1 MVLLDFVLQHVI
13 KIIDMKLIKLFLPFL
28 FLAIT
33 FISYA
38 QQDSLS
44 MLNKRVVS
52 LEHQMQ
58 SLKTQYDSLASAN
71 ANLLSANLK
80 QDEAIQ
86 KNASNVKVIADS
98 LGVKIKTTE
107 TAVSSNEQSI
117 KSKSILGAILI
128 AALLVMV
135 VVVFVVLRKR
145 ILHGTNEITELKE
158 KADKLNEQVVT
169 KLNTELSELQKIATA
184 ASAHSSNVSSEDMT
198 DLIKTLADRITFMEM
213 TLFRMDKTI
222 KGYKQLSKSIDQM
235 KSNLLANGYEIVD
248 MLGKPYHEG
257 MKAVVNYIED
267 ENLESGQQII
277 TGITKPQINHNGE
290 MIQSAQ
296 ITVSQN

>member
-1 MVLLDFVLQHVI
+1 MKNKILLL
-13 KIIDMKLIKLFLPFL
+13 FL

-33 FISYA
+33 ISSYA

-44 MLNKRVVS
+44 MLNQRVIS
-52 LEHQMQ
+52 LERQMQ
-58 SLKTQYDSLASAN
+58 ALKTQYNSLVSAN
-71 ANLLSANLK
+71 ANLLSANAK
-80 QDEAIQ
+80 QDEVIR
-86 KNASNVKVIADS
+86 KNASNVKVIADT

-107 TAVSSNEQSI
+107 TAVSSNEQNI
-117 KSKSILGAILI
+117 KSKSTLGAILI

-184 ASAHSSNVSSEDMT
+184 ASAPSSNVSPEDMT
-198 DLIKTLADRITFMEM
+198 DLIKTLADRIAFMEV
-213 TLFRMDKTI
+213 TLYRMDKTV

-235 KSNLLANGYEIVD
+235 KSNLLANGYEIVA

-257 MKAVVNYIED
+257 MKVVANFVED
-267 ENLESGQQII
+267 ENLEPGQQII
-277 TGITKPQINHNGE
+277 TGITKPQINYNGV

>member
-1 MVLLDFVLQHVI
+1 
-13 KIIDMKLIKLFLPFL
+13 
-28 FLAIT
+28 
-33 FISYA
+33 
-38 QQDSLS
+38 
-44 MLNKRVVS
+44 MLNQRVIS
-52 LEHQMQ
+52 LERQMQ
-58 SLKTQYDSLASAN
+58 ALKTQYNSLVSAN
-71 ANLLSANLK
+71 QTLLTTNNK
-80 QDEAIQ
+80 QDEAIR
-86 KNASNVKVIADS
+86 KNASNVKVIADT

-107 TAVSSNEQSI
+107 TAVSSNKQSI
-117 KSKSILGAILI
+117 KSQSILGSILI
-128 AALLVMV
+128 AALLVVV

-184 ASAHSSNVSSEDMT
+184 ASAPSSNVSSEDMT

-213 TLFRMDKTI
+213 TLFRMDKTV

-235 KSNLLANGYEIVD
+235 KNNLLANGYEIVD

-257 MKAVVNYIED
+257 MKVVANFVED

-277 TGITKPQINHNGE
+277 TGITKPQINYNGE

>member
-1 MVLLDFVLQHVI
+1 
-13 KIIDMKLIKLFLPFL
+13 MKLIKLFLPFL

-33 FISYA
+33 FCSYA
-38 QQDSLS
+38 QQDSLAL
-44 MLNKRVVS
+44 LNQRVVS
-52 LEHQMQ
+52 LERQMQ
-58 SLKTQYDSLASAN
+58 SMKTKYNSLHSVN
-71 ANLLSANLK
+71 AKLLRTNTK
-80 QDEAIQ
+80 QDEAIL
-86 KNASNVKVIADS
+86 KNESNVKALADT
-98 LGVKIKTTE
+98 LGVKINE
-107 TAVSSNEQSI
+107 TATAIRSNEQNLQ
-117 KSKSILGAILI
+117 SKSMLGAVLI

-135 VVVFVVLRKR
+135 VVAFVVLRKR

-169 KLNTELSELQKIATA
+169 KLNTELSELQKIAST
-184 ASAHSSNVSSEDMT
+184 ASAPSSNVSSEDMT
-198 DLIKTLADRITFMEM
+198 DLIKTLADRIAFMEV
-213 TLFRMDKTI
+213 TLYRMDKTI

-257 MKAVVNYIED
+257 MNATPSFIDD
-267 ENLESGQQII
+267 ETIPEGMQII
-277 TGITKPQINHNGE
+277 TGITKPQINYNGV